1 MKNNN
6 RSFPKIVNYYLE
18 EEHNRV
24 ARNVARSYKDSI
36 YPILFRFRLL
46 DDEHIRKYLGC
57 TTAEEIYKD
66 AMEENKEYMDFL
78 YMEADFK
85 NEDIWKIIRDESSP
99 VKKPNE
105 EGFVFRKLPGSDY
118 RHRELIVKSLS
129 VDNREIQI
137 NEDIL
142 QAGSVVVPSEKQREL
157 YNIVADFCDEL
168 KSKGF
173 SKRNV
178 GELLLNQYNT
188 GRIIPNLGGI
198 LGLVTFYEKK

>member
-1 MKNNN
+1 MNNN
-6 RSFPKIVNYYLE
+6 RVFPTIVSTYLE
-18 EEHNRV
+18 EEHLRV
-24 ARNVARSYKDSI
+24 ARNIARSYKNGV
-36 YPILFRFRLL
+36 YPILFRLRLW

-66 AMEENKEYMDFL
+66 AMEENKEYILFL
-78 YMEADFK
+78 DQEADFK
-85 NEDIWKIIRDESSP
+85 EEDFWKIIRDESSP

-105 EGFVFRKLPGSDY
+105 EGFVFKKLPGFDY
-118 RHRELIVKSLS
+118 RHRKLIVKSLS

-173 SKRNV
+173 SKRYV

-188 GRIIPNLGGI
+188 GMIIPNLGGI
-198 LGLVTFYEKK
+198 LELVHFYEKK